1 MHFSNV
7 HFLTLDCC
15 SEDVRPCVWWPV
27 QTRPPTSQFLKYQE
41 MQSLSLT
48 IFLPSPNNSHFPEL
62 FPTSRQHRDNFETTW
77 WQLCDHWQSVTLP
90 CGQHMAIFHVLS
102 IPKVSD
108 NGVFISDDIFSF
120 KNISFTFFMKRNT
133 IQWKGNTNCS
143 IAE

>member
-7 HFLTLDCC
+7 HFLTLEGC

-62 FPTSRQHRDNFETTW
+62 FPTFRQHRDNFETTC

-133 IQWKGNTNCS
+133 IKWKGNTNCS